1 MSSSRRRR
9 GGGGPERVAEN
20 WERLVRA
27 ALKRDR
33 DQHRAGGT
41 ASAAAAGL
49 GLASAVPASLG
60 RTTNIE
66 QILQAADDIGDE
78 DPNVARILCEQAY
91 TMAQNLDPS
100 SEGRGVLQF
109 KTGLTSVIKQKLAK
123 KDGAPIDRQNDIQ
136 VLWNFYLEY
145 KSRCR
150 VDDMQREQ
158 DRLRES
164 GTYSTE
170 MGARAM
176 EMRKVYATL
185 RALLD
190 VLENLVGPSPTD
202 RLGRQVLEEIKKI
215 KRSDAALRGELMPY
229 NIVPLDAPSSVA
241 NIIGFFPEVRA
252 ATAAIQN
259 CEDLPRFP
267 YDTPQLRQKDIFDL
281 LQYVFGF
288 QDDNIRN
295 QRENVV
301 LTLANAQSRLS
312 LPVGTEPKIDE
323 RAVTEVFCKVLDN
336 YIKWCRY
343 LGKRVAWTS
352 LEAVNKNRKIIL
364 VALYFLI
371 WGEAANI
378 RFLPECLCYIFH
390 NMAKE
395 LDGILDSSEAE
406 PAKSCI
412 TSDGSTSY
420 LEKIITPI
428 YQTMAAEAH
437 NSNDGKSAHSAWRNY
452 DDFNEYFWSRSCFDL
467 SWPLAEGSKFLR
479 KPAKRKRVS

>member
-1 MSSSRRRR
+1 
-9 GGGGPERVAEN
+9 
-20 WERLVRA
+20 
-27 ALKRDR
+27 
-33 DQHRAGGT
+33 
-41 ASAAAAGL
+41 
-49 GLASAVPASLG
+49 
-60 RTTNIE
+60 
-66 QILQAADDIGDE
+66 
-78 DPNVARILCEQAY
+78 
-91 TMAQNLDPS
+91 
-100 SEGRGVLQF
+100 
-109 KTGLTSVIKQKLAK
+109 
-123 KDGAPIDRQNDIQ
+123 
-136 VLWNFYLEY
+136 
-145 KSRCR
+145 
-150 VDDMQREQ
+150 
-158 DRLRES
+158 
-164 GTYSTE
+164 

-176 EMRKVYATL
+176 EMKKVYVTL

-190 VLENLVGPSPTD
+190 VLEILVGQSPTD
-202 RLGRQVLEEIKKI
+202 RLHRQILEEIKKI

-229 NIVPLDAPSSVA
+229 NIVPLDAPSSVT

-252 ATAAIQN
+252 ATTAIQN
-259 CEDLPRFP
+259 CEDLPRFT
-267 YDTPQLRQKDIFDL
+267 YDAPQLRQKDIFDL

-301 LTLANAQSRLS
+301 LTLANAQSRLG
-312 LPVGTEPKIDE
+312 LLDGTEPKIDE

-412 TSDGSTSY
+412 TGDGSTSF

-428 YQTMAAEAH
+428 YETMAAEA
-437 NSNDGKSAHSAWRNY
+437 NNNNGGKAAHSAWRNY
-452 DDFNEYFWSRSCFDL
+452 DDFNEYFWSRSCFEL
-467 SWPLAEGSKFLR
+467 CWPPAEGSKFLR
-479 KPAKRKRVS
+479 KPAKRKRTGKTNFVEHRTFLHLYRSFHRLWIFLLLMFQGLAIIAFRHGKIDIDTFKILLSAGPAFFILNFIECMFSMLLLCEHSRGLAASRACSQAASPGSSLASS